1 MNKAIVDTGS
11 SLAYVPSGLWVKFVQ
26 TLMGT
31 IPYQLYSDAI
41 VSSCDRTLYKSVFL
55 YADNKYFEITPS
67 NYVLTVD
74 IGIPGK
80 CLIGF
85 TKFSS
90 DRWLLGDVF
99 LRNFYSIW
107 NEETD

>member
-41 VSSCDRTLYKSVFL
+41 VSSCDRALYKSVFL
-55 YADNKYFEITPS
+55 YVDNKYFEITPS